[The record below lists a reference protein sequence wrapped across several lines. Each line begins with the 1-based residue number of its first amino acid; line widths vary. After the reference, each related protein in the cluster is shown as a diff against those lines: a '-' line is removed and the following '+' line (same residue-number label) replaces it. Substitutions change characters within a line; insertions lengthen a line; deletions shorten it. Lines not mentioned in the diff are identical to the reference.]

1 MERNLYGRNISA
13 LLRTTEVQLYPL
25 SALGGGP
32 WLVQGFFRRSAWGQV
47 LFPSERHWSSGSI
60 RGDGTIGGNNDEDG
74 GFRLL
79 LAGFGSFSAVHAE
92 QFGTAEEARAMLDRA
107 IAALNANQASALSE
121 FNNTK
126 NTQLH
131 DRDLYISCYN
141 IADGKFTAFPSRAM
155 IGADIRE
162 MKLQNDCDEVQFP
175 EARGGQASSKGIP
188 RVAHRQSGL
197 RRELLQI
204 ASKKKFKQVIGLL
217 RCQCSQAAITSSP
230 IWTDADLLNT
240 GVTPAGVLRPH
251 HV

>member
-1 MERNLYGRNISA
+1 
-13 LLRTTEVQLYPL
+13 V
-25 SALGGGP
+25 ALGSFKASLDDPPGDKSFFHRRGIGVQVVYEGMVRSGETTTKTGA
-32 WLVQGFFRRSAWGQV
+32 LVF
-47 LFPSERHWSSGSI
+47 
-60 RGDGTIGGNNDEDG
+60 
-74 GFRLL
+74 L
-79 LAGFGSFSAVHAE
+79 LAGFGSFSVVHAE

-107 IAALNANQASALSE
+107 IAALNANQARALSE

-188 RVAHRQSGL
+188 RGAHRQSGL

-240 GVTPAGVLRPH
+240 GVTPAGVEGHITCKGIASEAGLTG
-251 HV
+251 VALLLLC